1 MSDLFLRIMQ
11 AVDDATERVIEDPD
25 AYLHFNQPL
34 KTFNATFL

>member
-1 MSDLFLRIMQ
+1 MSDLFLRIMR
-11 AVDDATERVIEDPD
+11 AVDDTTERVIEGLD

>member
-11 AVDDATERVIEDPD
+11 AVDDTTERVIEGLD